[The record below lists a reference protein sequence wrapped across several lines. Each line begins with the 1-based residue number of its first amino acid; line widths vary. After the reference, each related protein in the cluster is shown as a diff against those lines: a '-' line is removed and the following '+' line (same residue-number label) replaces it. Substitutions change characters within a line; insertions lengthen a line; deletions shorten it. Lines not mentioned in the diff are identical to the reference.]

1 VLGDDW
7 FVAVNTVGIVTL
19 GRSMELERRFGKFKV
34 TGAGEADFEIAES
47 RGASLT
53 NLDEFGLPRDD
64 SSLFA
69 SGAGAFA
76 PLSNR

>member
-1 VLGDDW
+1 MLGDDW
-7 FVAVNTVGIVTL
+7 LVAVKTVGIVTL

-34 TGAGEADFEIAES
+34 TGAGEADFAWS

-53 NLDEFGLPRDD
+53 NLDEFGLPGDD
-64 SSLFA
+64 SSLFV